1 MSRSSIGSR
10 ARFSAA
16 GRARL
21 LTLYRE
27 SGLTQRDFA
36 EQHGIKLTALRQW
49 LYRPGKQA
57 LQAKPLFQELIV
69 APPTPGWAAEMTL
82 GKAVTVRL
90 SQEAAAMFFN
100 QLLERHD
107 APC

>member
-1 MSRSSIGSR
+1 MSRSFIASH
-10 ARFSAA
+10 ARCSAA
-16 GRARL
+16 ERARL
-21 LTLYRE
+21 LTLYRQ

-36 EQHGIKLTALRQW
+36 KQQGLKLMALRQW

-57 LQAKPLFQELIV
+57 AEAKPLFQELIV

-90 SQEAAAMFFN
+90 SPEAAAMFFN
-100 QLLERHD
+100 QLLQ
-107 APC
+107 

>member
-1 MSRSSIGSR
+1 MSRSSIASH
-10 ARFSAA
+10 ARYSGAE
-16 GRARL
+16 RARL
-21 LTLYRE
+21 LTLYRQ

-36 EQHGIKLTALRQW
+36 KQQGLKLTALRQW

-57 LQAKPLFQELIV
+57 AEAKPLFQELIV

-100 QLLERHD
+100 QLLQRHD
-107 APC
+107 GPC

>member
-1 MSRSSIGSR
+1 MSRSSIVSQ
-10 ARFSAA
+10 ARFGPAE
-16 GRARL
+16 RAHL
-21 LTLYRE
+21 LTLYRQ

-36 EQHGIKLTALRQW
+36 EQHRVKLTALRQW

-57 LQAKPLFQELIV
+57 AKAKPLFKELIV
-69 APPTPGWAAEMTL
+69 APPTSGWVAEMTV

-90 SQEAAAMFFN
+90 SQQAVATLFN

>member
-1 MSRSSIGSR
+1 MLRSFIASH
-10 ARFSAA
+10 ARYSAVE
-16 GRARL
+16 RARL
-21 LTLYRE
+21 LTLYRQ

-36 EQHGIKLTALRQW
+36 KQQGLKLTALRQW

-57 LQAKPLFQELIV
+57 AEAKPLFQELLV

-100 QLLERHD
+100 QLLQGHD
-107 APC
+107 QPC

>member
-1 MSRSSIGSR
+1 MSRSSIGSQ

-16 GRARL
+16 ERARL
-21 LTLYRE
+21 LTLYRQ
-27 SGLTQRDFA
+27 SRLTQRDFA
-36 EQHGIKLTALRQW
+36 EQQGLKLTALRQW

-57 LQAKPLFQELIV
+57 ADAKPLFQELIV
-69 APPTPGWAAEMTL
+69 ASPPPGWVAEMTL

-100 QLLERHD
+100 QLLERQD
-107 APC
+107 QPC

>member
-1 MSRSSIGSR
+1 MSRSSIVSQ
-10 ARFSAA
+10 ARFSPAE
-16 GRARL
+16 RAHL
-21 LTLYRE
+21 LTLYRQ

-36 EQHGIKLTALRQW
+36 ERHGLKLTALRQW
-49 LYRPGKQA
+49 LYRPGKQSA
-57 LQAKPLFQELIV
+57 EAKPLFQELIV
-69 APPTPGWAAEMTL
+69 APPAPGWTAEMTL

-90 SQEAAAMFFN
+90 SQAAVAMLFN

>member
-1 MSRSSIGSR
+1 MSRSFIASH
-10 ARFSAA
+10 ARYNAA
-16 GRARL
+16 ERARL
-21 LTLYRE
+21 LTLYRQ

-36 EQHGIKLTALRQW
+36 KQQGLKLTALRQW
-49 LYRPGKQA
+49 LYRPGKQGA
-57 LQAKPLFQELIV
+57 EAKPLFQELIV
-69 APPTPGWAAEMTL
+69 APPTAGWAAEMTL

-90 SQEAAAMFFN
+90 SQAAVAAFFN

>member
-1 MSRSSIGSR
+1 MSRASIASK

-16 GRARL
+16 ERARL
-21 LTLYRE
+21 LTLYRQ
-27 SGLTQRDFA
+27 SGLTQKDFA
-36 EQHGIKLTALRQW
+36 EQHGLKLTALRQW

-57 LQAKPLFQELIV
+57 GETKPLFQELIV
-69 APPTPGWAAEMTL
+69 APPTAGWAVEMTL

-90 SQEAAAMFFN
+90 SQAAVATLVN
-100 QLLERHD
+100 QLLERQD